1 MFMKSQ
7 IQLNILVPF
16 MRQNAKFYEKVG
28 KQKLVSFVQKF
39 IPRNSTFIKHNST
52 FMNYQA
58 NFPIDSIQRKKNM
71 TLTQNMFK
79 DFLIALA

>member
-28 KQKLVSFVQKF
+28 KQKLVSFVQKI
-39 IPRNSTFIKHNST
+39 IPRNST

-58 NFPIDSIQRKKNM
+58 NFPIDSIQRKK
-71 TLTQNMFK
+71 K
-79 DFLIALA
+79 YDSYSKYV